1 MTMIARWRKSM
12 LFAGITLLAVGLIL
26 LGYLYWP
33 LPHRQV
39 IETAPAT
46 FFVLPP

>member
-1 MTMIARWRKSM
+1 MFMTGLALIA
-12 LFAGITLLAVGLIL
+12 AGLIL

-39 IETAPAT
+39 VETAPAT
-46 FFVLPP
+46 LFVFPP